1 MNRNKW
7 LHERGNQ
14 YGLSIVNFIKKY
26 IRELDDLRRI
36 LPEKS
41 GVMERW
47 KRMRNTCVK
56 VNFDAAYRKNE
67 ESSCSSILLRD
78 LRGRVI
84 ASKITFHENIPSPF
98 TAKAVACAM
107 ALKMC
112 LDLNIRSL
120 EAEGDSLNR
129 LANGAAHQLANEG
142 IKQRTN
148 IFLMNDVS
156 EFAEAMVEVDRRWI
170 EALD

>member
-1 MNRNKW
+1 
-7 LHERGNQ
+7 
-14 YGLSIVNFIKKY
+14 
-26 IRELDDLRRI
+26 
-36 LPEKS
+36 
-41 GVMERW
+41 MERW